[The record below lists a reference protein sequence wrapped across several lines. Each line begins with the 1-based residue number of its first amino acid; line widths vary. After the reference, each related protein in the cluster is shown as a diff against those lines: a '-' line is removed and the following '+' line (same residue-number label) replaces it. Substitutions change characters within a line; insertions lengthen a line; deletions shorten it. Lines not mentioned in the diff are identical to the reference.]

1 MNLKNIGGVVK
12 NTIEFRMPNGEINFD
27 ELLLNIKLFARLIEM
42 SHKLNDTCIS
52 KEIKTKTL
60 LLAETKDEKERLELF
75 LDILFTDEEEKQ
87 KYRQRY
93 INNKK
98 IDLMNTGNL
107 LNEIKTTLFGI
118 ENITFDEK
126 TKTLIKKSVN

>member
-1 MNLKNIGGVVK
+1 
-12 NTIEFRMPNGEINFD
+12 
-27 ELLLNIKLFARLIEM
+27 M
-42 SHKLNDTCIS
+42 SHKLNDICIS

-118 ENITFDEK
+118 ENIAFDEK